1 MIAAIV
7 RRVEKSPKDG
17 WQMQVRRNL
26 AMAAVEV
33 VQVLVVLREGEEGK
47 VILNQLSR
55 ECEDQEEEIRRT
67 RSGGRS
73 RVSEVECE
81 AVEAVFG
88 VD

>member
-1 MIAAIV
+1 
-7 RRVEKSPKDG
+7 
-17 WQMQVRRNL
+17 MQVRRNL

-33 VQVLVVLREGEEGK
+33 VQVPAVLREGEEGK
-47 VILNQLSR
+47 VILNQLSL

-67 RSGGRS
+67 RSGGRN

-81 AVEAVFG
+81 AAEAVFG

>member
-1 MIAAIV
+1 
-7 RRVEKSPKDG
+7 
-17 WQMQVRRNL
+17 
-26 AMAAVEV
+26 MAAVEV
-33 VQVLVVLREGEEGK
+33 VQVPAVLREGEEGK
-47 VILNQLSR
+47 VILNQLSL

-67 RSGGRS
+67 RSGGRN